1 MKKIK
6 IIFIGLLA
14 LFSVN
19 SCTDLDETLF
29 STIDANEWYSTEEE
43 CLRAMGSAY
52 ASLRYRGTSL
62 WGWLATEVLATDE
75 AVVPLRNIG
84 ASLSNEGIWIMAQA
98 HDFAPQ
104 LDYFWASWEVCFNT
118 IARCN
123 QVIYLIENSPAQF
136 EGKPKMIAELRTL
149 RAFVAYKAL
158 DLFGNIPLTL
168 DFLNTDLPVQLTRA
182 QAFQIIETE
191 LLESYP
197 LLDPALTS
205 TTYGR
210 CIRPVAFTILAKM
223 YLNAEKWIGTPRY
236 DDAITM
242 CDNIINSGSYILQSN
257 YFSNFS
263 VNNIG
268 SKENIFVIPYDRLTG
283 FGFQMHMYTLP
294 TTLLAKFNYQ
304 STWSWNGIVAMPTFY
319 DLYDPAD
326 LRIKSFEVGPQ
337 FDRNGNPVIGLNGT
351 HLTFTNTVSN
361 ILGSGEGEGARCFKW
376 EFPTGLSGW
385 QSMDN
390 DWSVFRYSD
399 ILMIK
404 AEAIMRSNGGIA
416 NQTAVDLMNQVRQR
430 AFGNSNHNYT
440 VATLTMDE
448 LLNERGRELAWEGH
462 RRQDLIRFGKFGDA
476 WFEKPAWTDNHKELY
491 PIPPMA
497 LSANPNLNQN
507 PGY

>member
-6 IIFIGLLA
+6 IIIIVLLA
-14 LFSVN
+14 VLSVP
-19 SCTDLDETLF
+19 SCTDLDETLY
-29 STIDANEWYSTEEE
+29 STISADEWYRTEEE

-84 ASLSNEGIWIMAQA
+84 PSLSNEGIWIMAQG
-98 HDFAPQ
+98 HQFEPH

-123 QVIYLIENSPAQF
+123 QVIYLIENSTAEF

-158 DLFGNIPLTL
+158 DLFGNIPLPL
-168 DFLNTDLPVQLTRA
+168 DFLDTSLPVQLTRA
-182 QAFQIIETE
+182 QAFEIIEKE

-197 LLDPALTS
+197 LLDPILTS
-205 TTYGR
+205 RTYGR
-210 CIRPVAFTILAKM
+210 CIQPVAQTILAKM
-223 YLNAEKWIGTPRY
+223 YLNAEKWIGVQRY

-242 CDNIINSGSYILQSN
+242 CNHIINSGSYSLESN
-257 YFSNFS
+257 YFRNFAA
-263 VNNIG
+263 NNQG
-268 SKENIFVIPYDRLTG
+268 SRENIFVIPYDRLTG

-294 TTLLAKFNYQ
+294 VTLLPRFNYQ
-304 STWSWNGIVAMPTFY
+304 STWSWNGIVAMPSFY
-319 DLYDPAD
+319 DLYHPEDS
-326 LRIKSFEVGPQ
+326 RIKSFEVGPQ
-337 FDRNGNPVIGLNGT
+337 FDRSGNPVIGLDGAQ
-351 HLTFTNTVSN
+351 LTFTNTVSS

-376 EFPTGLSGW
+376 EFPEGLSGW

-399 ILMIK
+399 ILLIK
-404 AEAIMRSNGGIA
+404 AEAIMRKNGGVA
-416 NQTAVDLMNQVRQR
+416 DQTAVDLVNMVRQR
-430 AFGNSNHNYT
+430 AYGNSNHNYT
-440 VATLTMDE
+440 TSTLTMDE

-462 RRQDLIRFGKFGDA
+462 RRQDLIRFGRFGDA
-476 WFEKPAWTDNHKELY
+476 WFEKPAWTSNHKELY
-491 PIPPMA
+491 PIPPRV
-497 LSANPNLNQN
+497 LSANPNLQQN